1 MDHPVKWNIAPREGT
16 YQAIPADERERQVLA
31 AVGKLTFKA
40 LSIGLTERGPQVAII
55 PLDESSVENARMI
68 AALPELLAA
77 AKNAHGVMVGNNDPF
92 VLELWITAVD
102 DLGAA
107 IARAEGK

>member
-1 MDHPVKWNIAPREGT
+1 MTQPVKWEIGPREAT
-16 YQAIPADERERQVLA
+16 YQILPTNECDRQALA
-31 AVGKLTFKA
+31 SAGKLTFKA
-40 LSIGLTERGPQVAII
+40 ISVGLPERGPQVAII

-77 AKNAHGVMVGNNDPF
+77 AKEAHAVMVGNNDPF
-92 VLELWITAVD
+92 NLELWLSAVT

-107 IARAEGK
+107 IEKAEEI